1 MKLDINVAV
10 YEDNDSLCKSLTR
23 LIKVAGLQRG

>member
-10 YEDNDSLCKSLTR
+10 YEDNDSLHKSLTR
-23 LIKVAGLQRG
+23 LIKGSGLQRG